1 MIKEFMRK
9 KFFILIFVLFIFNI
23 FFCNIAFCQIEEIEE
38 NSENFETQKISHKF
52 YWNLET
58 GKRIE
63 SVKTADVEY
72 YENGILKRTY
82 KERNIVDL
90 TVIAIAPKGGYRVS
104 GLFKIFRMQR
114 GDRVFHL
121 DEEYT
126 SDFIIHTNGRF
137 EVPTIHFMPNVRHI
151 PTFPDKEINLTES
164 WSAEAVEI
172 VKVNNAPN
180 LNMVLSSDYLFANIE
195 TNSEGKKNAVIQYHI
210 MTDKDLIQAGIAGRS
225 RIGYPARIY
234 GFNYGTFLW
243 DMENNIPVSQSEKY
257 QILFGYDKELSY
269 RSLQYKMNIIS
280 SYKIYDSISKEEE
293 ERDRRELEENLN
305 NLNNDIIVD
314 TVPEGLVLRLGEIL
328 FDTDSYT
335 LKNESKETIDSIIEA
350 IKKTYPDREI
360 IVQGH
365 TDNTG
370 SEEYNKTLSERRAKT
385 VADYILPNLNHDK
398 LSYSGFGDKEPIAPN
413 DTAEGRSR
421 NRRVDIIIKLR

>member
-1 MIKEFMRK
+1 MTK
-9 KFFILIFVLFIFNI
+9 KIFLLVEIFIFNI
-23 FFCNIAFCQIEEIEE
+23 FFCIFFCNKAFCQIEEEE
-38 NSENFETQKISHKF
+38 ESGKISHKF

-137 EVPTIHFMPNVRHI
+137 EVPTVHFMPNVRHI

-164 WSAEAVEI
+164 WTAEAAEI

-180 LNMVLSSDYLFANIE
+180 LNMALASDYLFANIE

-210 MTDKDLIQAGIAGRS
+210 MTDKDLVQAGLSRS
-225 RIGYPARIY
+225 GYPARIY

-243 DMENNIPVSQSEKY
+243 DMENNIPISQSEKY
-257 QILFGYDKELSY
+257 QILFGYGKELAY

-293 ERDRRELEENLN
+293 DRDRRELEENLN
-305 NLNNDIIVD
+305 NDNNITVE

-328 FDTDSYT
+328 FDTDSFT
-335 LKNESKETIDSIIEA
+335 LKSESKETIDNIIEA

-370 SEEYNKTLSERRAKT
+370 SGEYNKTLSERRAKT

-413 DTAEGRSR
+413 DTEEGRSR

>member
-1 MIKEFMRK
+1 MIKK
-9 KFFILIFVLFIFNI
+9 IFVLVFVFKI
-23 FFCNIAFCQIEEIEE
+23 FFFNIAFCQIE
-38 NSENFETQKISHKF
+38 KLSHKF

-114 GDRVFHL
+114 GERVFHL

-126 SDFIIHTNGRF
+126 SDFIIRTNGRF
-137 EVPTIHFMPNVRHI
+137 EVPTVHFMPNVRHI

-164 WSAEAVEI
+164 WTAEAAEI

-180 LNMVLSSDYLFANIE
+180 LNMALASDYLFANIE

-210 MTDKDLIQAGIAGRS
+210 MTDKDLVQAGLS
-225 RIGYPARIY
+225 RKGYPARIY

-243 DMENNIPVSQSEKY
+243 DMENNIPISQSEKY
-257 QILFGYDKELSY
+257 QILFGYGKELAY

-293 ERDRRELEENLN
+293 DRDRRELEENLN
-305 NLNNDIIVD
+305 NDNNITVE

-328 FDTDSYT
+328 FDTDSFT
-335 LKNESKETIDSIIEA
+335 LKSESKETIDNIIEA

-370 SEEYNKTLSERRAKT
+370 SGEYNKTLSERRAKT

-413 DTAEGRSR
+413 DTEEGRSR

>member
-1 MIKEFMRK
+1 MINKIMTK
-9 KFFILIFVLFIFNI
+9 KNTIKKIFVLIFELFIFNI
-23 FFCNIAFCQIEEIEE
+23 FFSNIAFCQIEKSEE
-38 NSENFETQKISHKF
+38 NEKLSHKF

-114 GDRVFHL
+114 GERVFHL

-137 EVPTIHFMPNVRHI
+137 EVPKVHFMPNVRHI
-151 PTFPDKEINLTES
+151 PTFPDKEINITDS

-172 VKVNNAPN
+172 IKVNNAPN
-180 LNMVLSSDYLFANIE
+180 LTMVLASDYLFANIE
-195 TNSEGKKNAVIQYHI
+195 TNSDGKKNAVIQYHI
-210 MTDKDLIQAGIAGRS
+210 MTDKDLIQAGLSSLAS
-225 RIGYPARIY
+225 RGYPSRIY

-243 DMENNIPVSQSEKY
+243 DMENNIPISQSEKY
-257 QILFGYDKELSY
+257 QILFGYGKELSY
-269 RSLQYKMNIIS
+269 KSLQYKMNIIS
-280 SYKIYDSISKEEE
+280 SYKIYDSITKEEE

-305 NLNNDIIVD
+305 NENNITVE

-335 LKNESKETIDSIIEA
+335 LKNESRETIDNIIEA

-413 DTAEGRSR
+413 DTAEGRSK

>member
-1 MIKEFMRK
+1 MIKK
-9 KFFILIFVLFIFNI
+9 IFVLVFVFKI
-23 FFCNIAFCQIEEIEE
+23 FFFNIAFCQIENVEE
-38 NSENFETQKISHKF
+38 SGKISHKF

-137 EVPTIHFMPNVRHI
+137 EVPTVHFMPNVRHI

-164 WSAEAVEI
+164 WTAEAVEI

-180 LNMVLSSDYLFANIE
+180 LNMALASDYLFANIE

-210 MTDKDLIQAGIAGRS
+210 MTDKDLVQAGLSRS
-225 RIGYPARIY
+225 GYPARIY

-243 DMENNIPVSQSEKY
+243 DMENNIPISQSEKY
-257 QILFGYDKELSY
+257 QILFGYGKELAY

-293 ERDRRELEENLN
+293 DRDRRELEENLN
-305 NLNNDIIVD
+305 NDNNITVE

-328 FDTDSYT
+328 FDTDSFT
-335 LKNESKETIDSIIEA
+335 LKSESKETIDNIIEA

-360 IVQGH
+360 IVRGH

-370 SEEYNKTLSERRAKT
+370 SGEYNKTLSERRAKT

-413 DTAEGRSR
+413 DTEEGRSR

>member
-1 MIKEFMRK
+1 MIKK
-9 KFFILIFVLFIFNI
+9 IFVLVFVFKI
-23 FFCNIAFCQIEEIEE
+23 FFFNIAFCQIE
-38 NSENFETQKISHKF
+38 KLSHKF

-114 GDRVFHL
+114 GERVFHL

-126 SDFIIHTNGRF
+126 SDFIIRTNGRF
-137 EVPTIHFMPNVRHI
+137 EVPTVHFMPNVRHI

-164 WSAEAVEI
+164 WTAEAAEI

-180 LNMVLSSDYLFANIE
+180 LNMALASDYLFANIE

-210 MTDKDLIQAGIAGRS
+210 MTDKDLVQAGLSRS
-225 RIGYPARIY
+225 GYPARIY

-243 DMENNIPVSQSEKY
+243 DMENNIPISQSEKY
-257 QILFGYDKELSY
+257 QILFGYGKELAY

-293 ERDRRELEENLN
+293 DRDRRELEENLN
-305 NLNNDIIVD
+305 NDNNITVE

-328 FDTDSYT
+328 FDTDSFT
-335 LKNESKETIDSIIEA
+335 LKSESKETIDNIIEA

-370 SEEYNKTLSERRAKT
+370 SGEYNKTLSERRAKT

-413 DTAEGRSR
+413 DTEEGRSR